1 MGRFDLQTVIASIV
15 GKICHLSTKIKD
27 EIITVESK
35 MLHDKFIVA
44 PIDKAGGN
52 VALVFQKHFATVLVK
67 ELGVNNVNNITSTW
81 TTVTNQYI
89 KL

>member
-1 MGRFDLQTVIASIV
+1 
-15 GKICHLSTKIKD
+15 
-27 EIITVESK
+27 

-67 ELGVNNVNNITSTW
+67 ELGVNNVNNTTSTY